1 MGKIG
6 TKINKL
12 FKYERQSVTRTVR
25 LVIWALLIFF
35 LIAFAFA
42 FISTTERTE
51 KDYESRQSETIINNT
66 SSSIEANID
75 NYTDISR
82 LLLLNETVTKYL
94 KAIYPD
100 VGLHNDARFGV
111 MDVLNVCRNLD
122 SVVIIRNDYN
132 FMNTGRG
139 LYDIKQDELTS
150 SEWKEKIVKE
160 KGGALV
166 LMNGGGTFYRK
177 DGAPIISIARAFY
190 DIHTQK
196 HIGYMLINFTTGMLD
211 RLITYQNRSS
221 VCIISTDGEYLAG
234 NEELCQYMSDEFKTN
249 NISHK
254 TVGLWFNHRMISG
267 KTMENLPIVIICE
280 TKASTQAMPT
290 EFIISFIILM
300 VTFLASIFF
309 TRNFMLRNFTTPIV
323 NLSDAMEKTKESGWI
338 ERVSIDPPNN
348 EIGILADSYNS
359 MIDYMNDLF
368 KQLLENEQEIQRAEM
383 SVLHEQI
390 KPHFLYNSLEC
401 INCMAMDEGATNV
414 QKAIATLGNFY
425 RNSLSKG
432 SREIPL
438 SREIRI
444 VQDYLY
450 LQRLRY
456 GDVLID
462 EYHLDE
468 RTLDLVVPKLILQ
481 PLVENSIYHGIRL
494 KGEEGIISITSR
506 LMDDGLHLYVYDTG
520 IGMDEETINKVLS
533 KDEPIVDNPST
544 NVLSGFGL
552 KGTIQRLRYYCG
564 SDNAVKI
571 RSELGEYTEIEIT
584 VPVKNVE
591 QNKND

>member
-1 MGKIG
+1 
-6 TKINKL
+6 
-12 FKYERQSVTRTVR
+12 
-25 LVIWALLIFF
+25 
-35 LIAFAFA
+35 
-42 FISTTERTE
+42 
-51 KDYESRQSETIINNT
+51 
-66 SSSIEANID
+66 
-75 NYTDISR
+75 
-82 LLLLNETVTKYL
+82 
-94 KAIYPD
+94 
-100 VGLHNDARFGV
+100 
-111 MDVLNVCRNLD
+111 
-122 SVVIIRNDYN
+122 
-132 FMNTGRG
+132 
-139 LYDIKQDELTS
+139 
-150 SEWKEKIVKE
+150 
-160 KGGALV
+160 
-166 LMNGGGTFYRK
+166 
-177 DGAPIISIARAFY
+177 
-190 DIHTQK
+190 
-196 HIGYMLINFTTGMLD
+196 
-211 RLITYQNRSS
+211 
-221 VCIISTDGEYLAG
+221 
-234 NEELCQYMSDEFKTN
+234 
-249 NISHK
+249 
-254 TVGLWFNHRMISG
+254 
-267 KTMENLPIVIICE
+267 
-280 TKASTQAMPT
+280 
-290 EFIISFIILM
+290 
-300 VTFLASIFF
+300 
-309 TRNFMLRNFTTPIV
+309 MLRNFTTPIV

-533 KDEPIVDNPST
+533 KDEPIIDNPST